1 MNVSR
6 SKDFWA
12 GIMFLGFAAVAV
24 LAARG
29 YTLGTPGRMGPGYFP
44 MALGILLGLLGLI
57 IAARSLLSAE
67 DRIEGLQLR
76 PLVYLVAGVC
86 LFGLLIER
94 LGLVLT
100 LVAVVGVAA
109 FASRESRSVE
119 VTALAAVLAVFS
131 LGIFVYVLRLPLPV
145 WPNFFG

>member
-12 GIMFLGFAAVAV
+12 GIMFLGFAAVAMV
-24 LAARG
+24 AARG
-29 YTLGTPGRMGPGYFP
+29 YTLGSAGRMGPGYFP
-44 MALGILLGLLGLI
+44 MVLGLLLGVLGLI
-57 IAARSLLSAE
+57 IAARSLLTA
-67 DRIEGLQLR
+67 DNRIDGLKLQ
-76 PLVYLVAGVC
+76 PLLFLVAGVC

-100 LVAVVGVAA
+100 LIAVVAVAA

-119 VTALAAVLAVFS
+119 VAALAAVLAVFS
-131 LGIFVYVLRLPLPV
+131 LAIFVYVLRLPLLV

>member
-1 MNVSR
+1 MNVTR

-29 YTLGTPGRMGPGYFP
+29 YTLGTAGRMGPGYFP
-44 MALGILLGLLGLI
+44 MALGILLGLLGLV
-57 IAARSLLSAE
+57 IAGRSLLTAD
-67 DRIEGLQLR
+67 DRIDGLKWR
-76 PLVYLVAGVC
+76 PLVFLVAAVC

-109 FASRESRSVE
+109 FAGRESRSVE
-119 VTALAAVLAVFS
+119 VAALAGVLAVFS
-131 LGIFVYVLRLPLPV
+131 LGVFVYVLRLPLPV
-145 WPNFFG
+145 WPNLG

>member
-12 GIMFLGFAAVAV
+12 GIMFLGFAAVAMV
-24 LAARG
+24 AARG
-29 YTLGTPGRMGPGYFP
+29 YTFGSAGRMGPGYFP
-44 MALGILLGLLGLI
+44 MMLGLLLGVLGLI
-57 IAARSLLSAE
+57 IAARSLLTA
-67 DRIEGLQLR
+67 DNRIDGLKLQ
-76 PLVYLVAGVC
+76 PLLLLVAGVC

-100 LVAVVGVAA
+100 LIAVVAVAA

-119 VTALAAVLAVFS
+119 VAALAAVLAVFS
-131 LGIFVYVLRLPLPV
+131 LAIFVYVLRLPLLV